1 MNIIQLRDLYRQS
14 ESLADQTITI
24 CGWVRSNRDSKS
36 FGFLSI
42 HDGTFFQPVQVVYDD
57 KLANYDI
64 VRKINVGTALIIS
77 GQLLLTPE
85 AKQPFEIHASGIEV
99 EGDCPGD
106 YPLQKKRHSFEY
118 LRTISHLRPRTNTF
132 QAVFRVQ
139 RIACRQVVNAKRP
152 DSCLVQS
159 ALLPEEAVEVG
170 APAQNKPLIAVGQI
184 VFRQKV
190 NKPIA
195 VQHRD
200 PIAPAVID
208 ILRALIA
215 LTAADKQRRPHGQD
229 QLILLK
235 LFQLSHTDTP
245 KRSGLLKRYAGWSC
259 LAAR

>member
-106 YPLQKKRHSFEY
+106 YPLQKSGTVSNIFEPY
-118 LRTISHLRPRTNTF
+118 HIYAPGPTH
-132 QAVFRVQ
+132 FRL
-139 RIACRQVVNAKRP
+139 C
-152 DSCLVQS
+152 S
-159 ALLPEEAVEVG
+159 ASVL
-170 APAQNKPLIAVGQI
+170 
-184 VFRQKV
+184 
-190 NKPIA
+190 
-195 VQHRD
+195 
-200 PIAPAVID
+200 
-208 ILRALIA
+208 
-215 LTAADKQRRPHGQD
+215 
-229 QLILLK
+229 
-235 LFQLSHTDTP
+235 
-245 KRSGLLKRYAGWSC
+245 
-259 LAAR
+259 